1 MDSQG
6 AEQADEGT
14 EEERWDAQS
23 HYFQQVSSFI
33 CPSYFIL
40 LLKNKVV
47 GVKSELAYTLI
58 ILWLRDFQSLI
69 QEPFKKNALD
79 FPLKFNLLIYVF
91 RDGTSQTILRNQK
104 LYFLRHGSLK
114 CWSIECPLVFKFGC
128 CSL

>member
-69 QEPFKKNALD
+69 QEPFKKM
-79 FPLKFNLLIYVF
+79 PLIF
-91 RDGTSQTILRNQK
+91 
-104 LYFLRHGSLK
+104 H
-114 CWSIECPLVFKFGC
+114 
-128 CSL
+128 